1 MTQTLEDL
9 DSSTPRCDAYAALDT
24 KYVPASADPGFEDP
38 PPSPLTIAHIAR
50 TLRAYRSV
58 IGLALLAVIVGYV
71 ILAVAY
77 YLMAPAIRVTS
88 LKFRLEFTGAER
100 GVYPNGAKFSSADI
114 ISTPVLLRTFRENN
128 MERFTQL
135 ASFDNSIYVVES
147 NEAREALAFEY
158 QARLSDQRL
167 NPIDRERIQRD
178 YELRAGSLAKNH
190 FAISYA
196 RKRNDPVPDELAKK
210 VLHDI
215 LKNWT
220 DYALNEQHV
229 LEYRMSVLSPDII
242 APKTQTTT
250 NPIVST
256 VVLRGKVMQLRANVD
271 SVREVPNAELT
282 RTADG
287 FSLNDIAVR
296 LNDVV
301 RYRLEPLVDR
311 IAAARLDDRAETLR
325 FMTTQLAYDER
336 NLQARISTA
345 EAAQRTLDVY
355 TSEQQREQSGG
366 VAATTTQAEGQVVT
380 INESFIDR
388 LIDLSSRSVD
398 SDFRKEMAEEYQ
410 KATLAVVPAEE
421 AVAYDKAVLQSVR
434 STSAAS
440 GADAQDVAREIAST
454 REEVRQLAL
463 KVQEVHKVISR
474 NLNASTELLAP
485 GLPQTHIERGV
496 SPVRVALFGVLI
508 TLLALAATVLLA
520 LVHSRIAASMN
531 DAPDTA

>member
-1 MTQTLEDL
+1 MT
-9 DSSTPRCDAYAALDT
+9 P
-24 KYVPASADPGFEDP
+24 SADPGFEDP
-38 PPSPLTIAHIAR
+38 PSSPLTVAHVAR
-50 TLRAYRSV
+50 TIREYRSV
-58 IGLALLAVIVGYV
+58 IGLTLLAVIVGYV

-77 YLMAPAIRVTS
+77 YLLAPAVRVTS

-114 ISTPVLLRTFRENN
+114 ISTPVLLKTFRQNN

-147 NEAREALAFEY
+147 NEAREALALEY
-158 QARLSDQRL
+158 QARLADQRL

-178 YELRAGSLAKNH
+178 YELKAGSLAKNH

-196 RKRNDPVPDELAKK
+196 RKRNDSVPDELAKK
-210 VLHDI
+210 ILHDI

-229 LEYRMSVLSPDII
+229 LEYRTSVLSPDIV
-242 APKTQTTT
+242 APKTESTA

-256 VVLRGKVMQLRANVD
+256 VVLRGKVMQLLANVD
-271 SVREVPNAELT
+271 QVRKVPNAELM

-287 FSLNDIAVR
+287 YSLNDIAVQ
-296 LNDVV
+296 LADVV

-336 NLQARISTA
+336 TLQARISTA
-345 EAAQRTLDVY
+345 EAAQRTLAVY
-355 TSEQQREQSGG
+355 TAEQQQKFAQSGPA
-366 VAATTTQAEGQVVT
+366 AATSTQPAAEAVTTQ

-388 LIDLSSRSVD
+388 LIDLTSRSVD

-410 KATLAVVPAEE
+410 RATLAILPAEE
-421 AVAYDKAVLQSVR
+421 AVAYDKAVLESVR
-434 STSAAS
+434 STGAAS
-440 GADAQDVAREIAST
+440 GANAQDVARELAST
-454 REEVRQLAL
+454 RDEVRQLAF
-463 KVQEVHKVISR
+463 KVQEMYKIISR
-474 NLNASTELLAP
+474 TLNASTELLAP
-485 GLPQTHIERGV
+485 GMPQTTIERGV
-496 SPVRVALFGVLI
+496 SPVRLVLFGVLF
-508 TLLALAATVLLA
+508 TLLSLAVTVLLA
-520 LVHSRIAASMN
+520 LVHSRIAASMKDN
-531 DAPDTA
+531 PDAA

>member
-1 MTQTLEDL
+1 MDTRYV
-9 DSSTPRCDAYAALDT
+9 TP
-24 KYVPASADPGFEDP
+24 SADPGFEDP
-38 PPSPLTIAHIAR
+38 PQSPLTVAHVAR
-50 TLRAYRSV
+50 TIRAYRSV
-58 IGLALLAVIVGYV
+58 IGLTLLAVIVGYV

-77 YLMAPAIRVTS
+77 YLMAPAVRVTS

-114 ISTPVLLRTFRENN
+114 ISTPVLLKTFRQNN

-147 NEAREALAFEY
+147 NEAREALALEY
-158 QARLSDQRL
+158 QARLADQRL

-178 YELRAGSLAKNH
+178 YELKAGSLAKNH

-196 RKRNDPVPDELAKK
+196 RKRNDSVPDELAKK
-210 VLHDI
+210 ILHDI

-229 LEYRMSVLSPDII
+229 LEYRTSVLSPDIV
-242 APKTQTTT
+242 APNTQSTE

-256 VVLRGKVMQLRANVD
+256 VVLRGKVKQLLENVD
-271 SVREVPNAELT
+271 QVRKVPNAELM

-287 FSLNDIAVR
+287 YSLNDIAVR
-296 LNDVV
+296 LADVV

-336 NLQARISTA
+336 TLQARISTA
-345 EAAQRTLDVY
+345 EAAQRTLAVY
-355 TSEQQREQSGG
+355 TAEQQRDQSGR
-366 VAATTTQAEGQVVT
+366 VAATATQPDGEAVTTQ

-388 LIDLSSRSVD
+388 LIDLTSRSVD
-398 SDFRKEMAEEYQ
+398 SDFRKEMAEEFQ
-410 KATLAVVPAEE
+410 KATLAILPAEE
-421 AVAYDKAVLQSVR
+421 AVAYDKAVLTSVR
-434 STSAAS
+434 NTGAAS
-440 GADAQDVAREIAST
+440 GANAQDVAREIASS
-454 REEVRQLAL
+454 RDEVRQLAF
-463 KVQEVHKVISR
+463 KVQEMYKIISR

-485 GLPQTHIERGV
+485 GMPQTHIERGV
-496 SPVRVALFGVLI
+496 SPVRLVLFGVLF
-508 TLLALAATVLLA
+508 TLLSLVLTVLLA
-520 LVHSRIAASMN
+520 LVHSRIAASMK
-531 DAPDTA
+531 DAPDPA